1 MEKREEWLCARC
13 ANSCKWNCEMDYC
26 DNFVAIE
33 DAERIAN
40 ANQIAALRKRCE
52 EFMGG
57 LVTDFPEIMLSDWAV
72 IKEEAEKVFDFNR
85 RKQSA
90 DVYKEPFIKF
100 TLTFKVYKKD

>member
-1 MEKREEWLCARC
+1 
-13 ANSCKWNCEMDYC
+13 MDYC
-26 DNFVAIE
+26 DKFLDKEEA
-33 DAERIAN
+33 ARIAN
-40 ANQIAALRKRCE
+40 AEKIEEIRKRCE